1 MASNKSFAYDIAVE
15 NADGVTIYY
24 NYINEGKEL
33 EVTRLK
39 RWDNSILYYKGDIFI
54 PEEVTYME
62 RTRKVTSIDKSTF
75 EDCYYLSSVTMPNS
89 ITSIGDYAFRLCGSL
104 TSVKMPNNVTHI
116 GAHAFSGCTGLTE
129 LIIPNSVT
137 SIGDGAFAGCS
148 GLTTIAISNKIT
160 TIGNSTFS
168 GCGKI
173 ATIEIPEGVCS
184 IGEKAFSNCGEL
196 KSILIPSSLSSIDNE
211 AFIYTHINSVY
222 ISDLDAWNNISF
234 GYIGS
239 NPLSGAE
246 HLYLNEEE
254 INDLIIP
261 NSFNRIG
268 DHVFA
273 FWSGLKTITLPNSI
287 ISIGAGSFSGCQNLS
302 SVTFGEQ
309 LASIGSSAFSQCTK
323 LKSLELPKSIT
334 TINASAFNGTD
345 FTTIIS
351 NIKNPSMIQVDFSG
365 GTFSQNTLYNAT
377 LYVPKG
383 TIDKYKATDGWKDF
397 IFIEEFDT
405 GDMYTLSYVV
415 DGVEYKTYKLGYG
428 ETITPEPTPTKEGYT
443 FSGWSDI
450 PTTMPAEDVT
460 VTGTFTIN
468 KYKLTYIID
477 GEVYK
482 SCEMEYGSTITSEA
496 EPTKEGYTFSGW
508 SEIPETMPAND
519 VIVTGAFTV
528 NNYKLTYLVDGEEY
542 KTYEVEYGA
551 KITPESLPTKEGY
564 TFSGWSDIPETMP
577 AKDVTI
583 IGTFTMNILGKCAIP
598 SISYNNGKLIFK
610 SETEDVIFK
619 STITDNDISSYT
631 DNEIKLGLTYNIS
644 VYASKTGYENS
655 ETATATL
662 CWIDT
667 EPKTE
672 GITNVAQVRARA
684 VMIQS
689 HGNVLSVS
697 GADEG
702 TEINVYDTAGKKVGS
717 SVATSD
723 ITNIPTSLDSG
734 SIGIIKIGEKAVK
747 VLIK

>member
-1 MASNKSFAYDIAVE
+1 MKRLYFIFVIVALFWSNKLSAYDIAVK
-15 NADGVTIYY
+15 NDDGVTIYY

-39 RWDNSILYYKGDIFI
+39 RLDNSILYYKGDIFI

-62 RTRKVTSIDKSTF
+62 RTRKVTSIDESTF
-75 EDCYYLSSVTMPNS
+75 EDCHYLSSVTIPNS
-89 ITSIGDYAFRLCGSL
+89 ITSIGDYAFRNCGSL
-104 TSVKMPNNVTHI
+104 TSVKIPNNVTHI
-116 GAHAFSGCTGLTE
+116 GAHAFSMCTGLTK

-137 SIGDGAFAGCS
+137 SIGNGAFAGCS
-148 GLTTIAISNKIT
+148 GLTTIVISNKIT

-268 DHVFA
+268 DHAFA

-397 IFIEEFDT
+397 IFMEEFDT

-415 DGVEYKTYKLGYG
+415 DGIEYKTYKLGYG
-428 ETITPEPTPTKEGYT
+428 EAITPEE
-443 FSGWSDI
+443 
-450 PTTMPAEDVT
+450 
-460 VTGTFTIN
+460 
-468 KYKLTYIID
+468 
-477 GEVYK
+477 
-482 SCEMEYGSTITSEA
+482 

-508 SEIPETMPAND
+508 SEIPETMPAH
-519 VIVTGAFTV
+519 
-528 NNYKLTYLVDGEEY
+528 
-542 KTYEVEYGA
+542 
-551 KITPESLPTKEGY
+551 
-564 TFSGWSDIPETMP
+564 
-577 AKDVTI
+577 DVTI
-583 IGTFTMNILGKCAIP
+583 TGTFTKNSLGKCATPTID
-598 SISYNNGKLIFK
+598 YQNGTLTFGCETDGATCQYEITNEDIK
-610 SETEDVIFK
+610 SG
-619 STITDNDISSYT
+619 SG
-631 DNEIKLGLTYNIS
+631 NEVQLGVTYHIS
-644 VYASKTGYENS
+644 VYATKDGYEDS
-655 ETATATL
+655 DVATKEIILSDNTGDINRDKK
-662 CWIDT
+662 IDAADVVKLVNIIM
-667 EPKTE
+667 KTE
-672 GITNVAQVRARA
+672 
-684 VMIQS
+684 
-689 HGNVLSVS
+689 
-697 GADEG
+697 
-702 TEINVYDTAGKKVGS
+702 
-717 SVATSD
+717 
-723 ITNIPTSLDSG
+723 
-734 SIGIIKIGEKAVK
+734 
-747 VLIK
+747 